1 MFSTNQST
9 RLPSWQVMVLSH
21 DFISATKTN
30 EPDDCFILSNI
41 KKEESLRKFVFPLFV
56 VTPNIGHW
64 IPEDIEVKID
74 QAIDHIRQRQAFR
87 SQQGGKQR

>member
-1 MFSTNQST
+1 
-9 RLPSWQVMVLSH
+9 
-21 DFISATKTN
+21 
-30 EPDDCFILSNI
+30 
-41 KKEESLRKFVFPLFV
+41 LRKFVFPLFV